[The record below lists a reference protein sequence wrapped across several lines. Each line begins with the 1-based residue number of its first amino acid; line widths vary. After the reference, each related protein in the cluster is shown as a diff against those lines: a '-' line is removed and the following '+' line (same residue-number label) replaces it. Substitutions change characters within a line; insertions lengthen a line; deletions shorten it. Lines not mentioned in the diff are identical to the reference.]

1 MITVLT
7 LCMSDDSLYLQDE
20 YFYGY
25 KQAYRRE
32 DDIATVNA
40 GIRVLFEDNSNI
52 IKEMAFGYGGMAPI
66 TVMATKT
73 MAAIVGK

>member
-1 MITVLT
+1 MF
-7 LCMSDDSLYLQDE
+7 SFQDE

-40 GIRVLFEDNSNI
+40 GIRVLFEENSNI
-52 IKEMAFGYGGMAPI
+52 IKEVAFGYGGMAPI

-73 MAAIVGK
+73 MAAIVGR